1 MDKRFIAVLAVILG
15 VFVGYV
21 YVVKNKS
28 SSSTTSTSNASVSNH
43 TRGAGNKKVTFT
55 EYGDFQCP
63 VCGQYYP
70 LVKQVEAKYGDD
82 ITFVYKNFP
91 LDSIHPNAR
100 AAHRAAESAS
110 KQGKFFEMY
119 DLLYTNQNNWNTAS
133 NAAIMFEGYAT
144 QLGLNLDT
152 YKNDYIS
159 EGVNA
164 TINADINEGKALGVT
179 GTPGFFLNGRALQD
193 SERRSYDDLIK
204 AIDAEIAKASPS
216 TATP

>member
-1 MDKRFIAVLAVILG
+1 MDKRFLVALGVILV

-21 YVVKNKS
+21 YTVKKKDTS
-28 SSSTTSTSNASVSNH
+28 VSTTTTASVSLH
-43 TRGAGNKKVTFT
+43 SRGAGNKKVTLT

-70 LVKQVEAKYGDD
+70 IVKQIEAKYGDD
-82 ITFVYKNFP
+82 ITFIYKNFP

-119 DLLYTNQNNWNTAS
+119 DLLYTNQTSWNTS
-133 NAAIMFEGYAT
+133 PNAALIFEGYAT
-144 QLGLNLDT
+144 DLKLNLDT
-152 YKNDYIS
+152 FKKDFLSQEVND
-159 EGVNA
+159 
-164 TINADINEGKALGVT
+164 TINADENEGKNLGVT

-204 AIDAEIAKASPS
+204 AIDAEIAKV
-216 TATP
+216 ATTQK